1 MMKRIELDKGTTYQ
15 QAKAN
20 AAVLM
25 LHDDKV
31 NSVRVVIEEET
42 HKIWIEFTKFPQT
55 TVDKLLKL

>member
-42 HKIWIEFTKFPQT
+42 HKIWIEFTEFPQK